1 MLRTLTA
8 TALAAT
14 LALCNTA
21 SAETDTL
28 RIVQQFGHIF
38 MPIHVA
44 VDQGLIE
51 AHAADAG
58 VEGLTVEL
66 FQVGGGSNTLR
77 TLIAGE
83 AHFAG
88 MGIPPALTLHAR
100 TDGEFK
106 AALAIGS
113 LPIRLLTIDDAVQS
127 PGDYLEVDDHQ
138 IAVPSI
144 GTSNQYILM
153 QMLSEQLF
161 GDHTKFD
168 DLMVSMAHP
177 AAAQALIAGNQ
188 PLQSHFATPPF
199 MLREIEAGAR
209 EVINSY
215 DIFGAPHT
223 GVVMMGSEEFREKNP
238 IVHQAFVDGVTDA
251 IAWINENPA
260 EAGELYVRFTGSS
273 QPASEV
279 TGLIENG
286 DISFTT
292 VPVGIQD
299 YSDFLSTH
307 GDLTRL
313 GSWQD
318 LFTPNNH
325 DLDGN

>member
-1 MLRTLTA
+1 MFRILTA
-8 TALAAT
+8 TAAA
-14 LALCNTA
+14 ALVVA
-21 SAETDTL
+21 SSSARAETDTL
-28 RIVQQFGHIF
+28 RVVQQFGHIF

-44 VDQGLIE
+44 IDQGLIE
-51 AHAADAG
+51 AHAAEAG
-58 VEGLTVEL
+58 VDDLTVEL

-83 AHFAG
+83 AQFAG

-113 LPIRLLTIDDAVQS
+113 LPIRLMTVDDAIET
-127 PGDYLEVDDHQ
+127 PEDYMNVEGHQ

-161 GDHTKFD
+161 DDHTMFD
-168 DLMVSMAHP
+168 DMMVSMAHP

-188 PLQSHFATPPF
+188 PVQSHFATPPF
-199 MLREIEAGAR
+199 TLREIEAGAR
-209 EVINSY
+209 EVVNSY

-223 GVVMMGSEEFREKNP
+223 GVVMMGSETFREENP
-238 IVHQAFVDGVTDA
+238 IVYQAFVDGVEDA
-251 IAWINENPA
+251 IDWINANPS

-273 QPASEV
+273 QPASEA

-292 VPVGIQD
+292 APIGIQA

-307 GDLTRL
+307 GDLPRL
-313 GSWQD
+313 DSWQD
-318 LFTPNNH
+318 LFMPNNH